1 MSSQPDH
8 QKEFISLFNQTARY
22 HRRYQVFQDFCN
34 CGMAAIHNKYCYC
47 EELEQYY
54 LKTIKKYEREDVDRI
69 VQLFSHV
76 VLGLAQEPCD
86 FLGSVFMQLGL
97 GDKDLNQFFTP
108 WEVDRMMAEMQLQ
121 DVSAR
126 LQAQPFVTLYEP
138 ACGAGCMTLAAAD
151 VLREQG
157 HDPLCSLW
165 VSAIDIDPLAAVMAY
180 VQLALTGIP
189 AAVTIGDALHDGGSK
204 RTRYTPAHYLGN
216 WASRLQTYQ
225 QPQAA

>member
-1 MSSQPDH
+1 MASRPDH

-34 CGMAAIHNKYCYC
+34 CAMAAIHNKYSYC
-47 EELEQYY
+47 EKLEQYY
-54 LKTIKKYEREDVDRI
+54 LKTHKKYEREDVDRI
-69 VQLFSHV
+69 VKLFSYT
-76 VLGLAQEPCD
+76 VLGLAQSPCD
-86 FLGSVFMQLGL
+86 FLGRVFMQLNL
-97 GDKDLNQFFTP
+97 GDKALNQFFTP
-108 WEVDRMMAEMQLQ
+108 WEMARMMAKIQLQ
-121 DVSAR
+121 DVSIL
-126 LQAQPFVTLYEP
+126 LQEKPFVTLYEP

-180 VQLALTGIP
+180 IQFSLTGIP
-189 AAVTIGDALHDGGSK
+189 AAVTIGDALQDGDNK

-216 WASRLQTYQ
+216 WSSRLQAYE
-225 QPQAA
+225 QAA

>member
-1 MSSQPDH
+1 MSSQPNH
-8 QKEFISLFNQTARY
+8 QKEFIELFNQTARC
-22 HRRYQVFQDFCN
+22 HRRYPVFQDFCN
-34 CGMAAIHNKYCYC
+34 CAMAAIHNKYCYC

-69 VQLFSHV
+69 VQLFSYT

-97 GDKDLNQFFTP
+97 GDKALNQFFTP
-108 WEVDRMMAEMQLQ
+108 WEVARMMAEMQLQ

-126 LQAQPFVTLYEP
+126 LQEQPFVTLYEP

-180 VQLALTGIP
+180 VQLSLTGIP
-189 AAVTIGDALHDGGSK
+189 AAVTIGNALDDGGSK

-216 WASRLQTYQ
+216 WSGRLREYQ

>member
-1 MSSQPDH
+1 MSSQPNH

-34 CGMAAIHNKYCYC
+34 CAMAAIHNKYCYC

-69 VQLFSHV
+69 VQLFSYTI
-76 VLGLAQEPCD
+76 LGLAQEPCD

-97 GDKDLNQFFTP
+97 GDKALNQFFTP
-108 WEVDRMMAEMQLQ
+108 WCVARMMAEMQLQ

-126 LQAQPFVTLYEP
+126 LQEQPFVTLYEP

-180 VQLALTGIP
+180 VQLSLTGIP
-189 AAVTIGDALHDGGSK
+189 AAVTIGNALADGGRK

-216 WASRLQTYQ
+216 WANRLQVYQ